1 MGIPGWFMIDCV
13 IPYWRLAG
21 DLDDEE

>member
-13 IPYWRLAG
+13 IPYWRLAE
-21 DLDDEE
+21 DWDDEE